1 MDDRK
6 EIQLA
11 AYGKSSRRCSHLYR
25 GPFRLLLFTE
35 LHEKERRE
43 IWPRKKTSRISP
55 LKQRC
60 SLRPRKILKRRPDKV
75 WNKQR
80 QWEMKRNTLVSAVQA
95 LGRAD
100 AGLLRLATAYTLAR
114 RDGEEAWAQKIGETK
129 LEWNNLIN
137 IYDEKWFAAELVCN
151 KELAAAMRAAAVEI
165 RLTAQKMFS
174 EKVDDYIALGKP
186 IHEKIGKVRELVRSE
201 LGIESGPTV

>member
-1 MDDRK
+1 MATK
-6 EIQLA
+6 EDIQNLA
-11 AYGKSSRRCSHLYR
+11 AQTALLTQTTKDIEAQTRTRC
-25 GPFRLLLFTE
+25 G
-35 LHEKERRE
+35 
-43 IWPRKKTSRISP
+43 TS
-55 LKQRC
+55 K
-60 SLRPRKILKRRPDKV
+60 D
-75 WNKQR
+75 NG
-80 QWEMKRNTLVSAVQA
+80 EMKRNTLVSAVQA